1 MSKQWDVVPIDE
13 ELQRRFVNELNILP
27 LTAQLLINR
36 GLKDLDH
43 AQAFLRPDINKLHD
57 PMLLKDMDKA
67 VQRLTKALE
76 DGERVAVCGDYDV
89 DGTTATAL
97 LKLFLTELGFSVLT
111 HIPERISEGYG
122 LNNKS
127 LKELA
132 DQGVKVV
139 ITTDCGV
146 SNYEETLYANG
157 IGMDVI
163 ITDHHEVP
171 EKIPPALAIINPKQ
185 DGCAFPFKGLAGV
198 GVAFNLAMGLRLHLK
213 KEGKLSEATQPN
225 LKKYLDLVAIGTVA
239 DMVPLIDENRIL
251 VKCGIEQL
259 KHTERPGLNALMNV
273 SLIRDGQV
281 SSEKISYQI
290 APRINAA
297 GRVSRAD
304 IALELLTTPDKAR
317 AEELATKLD
326 NINSER
332 RSLEADITVEALD
345 MVDPEDTDKGI
356 VLSSKNWH
364 PGVIGIVA
372 SKISGRFTKPT
383 VMIAL
388 DGDLGRGSARG
399 GIANFDLLAAL
410 KKCDKYLEKYGGH
423 KAAAGLSIH
432 KDNIEPFKKAFIEIL
447 NETID
452 ADDLN
457 PKIQIDAVISLDEVN
472 MRLVSEIERLSPFGI
487 SNREPVLGALDA
499 NITETRVVG
508 IKHLQ
513 LRLRHKGKPIKAI
526 AFGRGKDHPM
536 KGHGFDVAFS
546 PYIDTWHGKKNLSLK
561 IKDLKS
567 SLNQD

>member
-1 MSKQWDVVPIDE
+1 MNKRWNVTPANEKLQ
-13 ELQRRFVNELNILP
+13 ELFVSELKILP

-36 GLKDLDH
+36 DINDLAH
-43 AQAFLRPDINKLHD
+43 ANAFLRPDIKDLYD
-57 PMLLKDMDKA
+57 PMLMKDMDKA
-67 VQRLTKALE
+67 VERLESALLNK
-76 DGERVAVCGDYDV
+76 ERVAIYGDYDV

-122 LNNKS
+122 LNNNA

-132 DQGVKVV
+132 DKGAQVV

-146 SNYEETLYANG
+146 SNFDETVYANS
-157 IGMDVI
+157 IGVDVI
-163 ITDHHEVP
+163 ITDHHEIPSKV
-171 EKIPPALAIINPKQ
+171 PPALAIVNPRQ
-185 DGCAFPFKGLAGV
+185 EGCAFPFKGLAGV
-198 GVAFNLAMGLRLHLK
+198 GVAFNLAMGLRAHLK
-213 KEGKLSEATQPN
+213 KKGHINEATQPN
-225 LKKYLDLVAIGTVA
+225 LKKYLDLVSIGTVA

-251 VKCGIEQL
+251 VKYGIEQL
-259 KHTERPGLNALMNV
+259 KHTERPGLKALMDV
-273 SLIRDGQV
+273 SLVRDGQV
-281 SSEKISYQI
+281 TSEKISYQI

-304 IALELLTTPDKAR
+304 IALDLLTTKDKAR
-317 AEELATKLD
+317 AGELAIELD

-332 RSLEADITVEALD
+332 RSLEADITTEALE
-345 MVDPEDTDKGI
+345 MVDPQSKDKGI
-356 VLSSKNWH
+356 VLYCEKWH
-364 PGVIGIVA
+364 PGVVGIVA

-388 DGDLGRGSARG
+388 DGDIGRGSARG

-410 KKCDKYLEKYGGH
+410 RSCEQYLEKYGGH

-432 KDNIEPFKKAFIEIL
+432 KDNIEPFKAAFIEQL
-447 NETID
+447 NKSIDDDDLLPLINID
-452 ADDLN
+452 A
-457 PKIQIDAVISLDEVN
+457 IISLDEVN
-472 MRLVSEIERLSPFGI
+472 MRLVSEIERLAPFGI

-526 AFGRGKDHPM
+526 AFGRAGEHPM

-546 PYIDTWHGKKNLSLK
+546 PYVDTWHSKKSVGLK
-561 IKDLKS
+561 IKDLRS
-567 SLNQD
+567 TLD